1 MRFKLFREH
10 GALNSPD
17 IFNAFEQGL
26 KHTGHEVVSDNE
38 DVAVIWSVLWNG
50 RMLPNKLIFENARKN
65 NKPIV
70 IIEVGNLKRNIT
82 WRICLNH
89 IHGLGTFGNDS
100 NLDIDRPADLGIY
113 LKEEN
118 KYRSKSILI
127 ATQHSKSLQW
137 EGMPSTDAWV
147 YSVVEK
153 IREKTDQTIVL
164 RPHPRSPM
172 PGIEH
177 EFKNV
182 IRQNL
187 IKVNGTYDDFDI
199 RYDYHCV
206 INHNSGV
213 PIHAAIAGTPV
224 ICDSSSLA
232 YPVSDTFEN
241 ILNPVLPDRQE
252 WLVKVAHTEWT
263 VEEIAK
269 GIPIKRLENHILAQ
283 LNS

>member
-1 MRFKLFREH
+1 MRFRLFREH
-10 GALNSPD
+10 GALNSPE

-26 KHTGHEVVSDNE
+26 KHAGHEVVSDNE
-38 DVAVIWSVLWNG
+38 DISVIWSVLWNG
-50 RMLPNKLIFENARKN
+50 RMLPNKLVFERARQS
-65 NKPIV
+65 NKPII

-89 IHGLGTFGNDS
+89 IHGLGIFGNDDD
-100 NLDIDRPADLGIY
+100 LDIDRPAELGIY

-118 KYRSKSILI
+118 KNRSKSILI

-137 EGMPSTDAWV
+137 EGMPSVDAWI

-153 IREKTDQTIVL
+153 IRQKTDQTIVL

-182 IRQNL
+182 IRQNPVK
-187 IKVNGTYDDFDI
+187 IDGTYDDFDI

-213 PIHAAIAGTPV
+213 PIHAAIAGTPI

-263 VEEIAK
+263 VEEISK